1 MINNNP
7 DNDFHNLTIDEIIS
21 KVHELL
27 TDKFQIKVVAI
38 CKGGMMEPLQR
49 PEQQP
54 YIIFEHSDRSLKYI
68 KHMMFIMEIS
78 MSRINDFL
86 KSSFD
91 KKTQVLRWLFMP
103 PSTMLRFTSEQD
115 RIMFWMKVYNAL
127 YTLEY

>member
-1 MINNNP
+1 MNTNSITELR
-7 DNDFHNLTIDEIIS
+7 NLTIDEIIS
-21 KVHELL
+21 EVHRLL
-27 TDKFQIKVVAI
+27 TDKFQVKVVAI

-54 YIIFEHSDRSLKYI
+54 YIIFEHSDKSLKYI
-68 KHMMFIMEIS
+68 KHMMFIMEIN

-115 RIMFWMKVYNAL
+115 RITFWMKVYNAL
-127 YTLEY
+127 YTLDY